1 MGNFV
6 PVQVERTDLD
16 HLNRNHIVRVQADE
30 VAADDWVVKVL
41 LSTGLE
47 IVDSRHPT
55 RDAAATRVADLV
67 S

>member
-6 PVQVERTDLD
+6 QVQVDRTELD
-16 HLNRNHIVRVQADE
+16 HLNRNHIVRVQAVE

-41 LSTGLE
+41 LSTGIE

-55 RDAAATRVADLV
+55 KDAAAARLADLV